1 MTRVLRRILYCLL
14 LIPGGVPFA
23 QADKSFSGLPYDAA
37 QIRRTIERYSL
48 RVEANAGAWEIPG
61 SVSYRL
67 FVQKLLSETNP
78 EFAIE
83 EQDLLILRNL
93 AVASTGGLAGKHD
106 GALRNLCTRIALSD
120 GSRDDIVEL
129 ATLFDQSR
137 SDTEQELGAYFAE
150 TLGRLSPEMALIV
163 EQRWVDFS
171 ANTTVVYT
179 TFDMTGFAQ
188 ELPEAA
194 HIMLVDGCTKFH
206 AATASR

>member
-1 MTRVLRRILYCLL
+1 VKGIVKGIVKSIVNRVPRPLLCCLL
-14 LIPGGVPFA
+14 LMLGSAALA
-23 QADKSFSGLPYDAA
+23 QQDSLFSAVPYDDA

-67 FVQKLLSETNP
+67 FIQQLLGETEP
-78 EFAIE
+78 DFAIE

-106 GALRNLCTRIALSD
+106 DALRNLCTRIALSEGARED
-120 GSRDDIVEL
+120 VIEL

-150 TLGRLSPEMALIV
+150 TLGRLSPDMARIV
-163 EQRWVDFS
+163 EQRW
-171 ANTTVVYT
+171 A
-179 TFDMTGFAQ
+179 
-188 ELPEAA
+188 
-194 HIMLVDGCTKFH
+194 
-206 AATASR
+206 